1 MSKDF
6 TGEFDSLLGRLKS
19 GENFAFVRFSDG
31 EMFIMQNKQVTLA
44 ENHFVTGDRKGM
56 GRYPAEEQKEFLPK
70 EHQFYREKLIESL
83 KFQKQNYFKG
93 ICCRQDVGEED
104 FQWQKELAGGSEDH
118 LTFANL
124 LINNNYKRFVEE
136 LVPILRDKEV
146 LYVANEAAD
155 TDRLPFEVKEV
166 FSIGSNCMIDDYH
179 VVQEVKEYIEENKIE
194 NHVILCSAASL
205 SNYIIH
211 ECYKDNS
218 NNTFLDIGSCLNPY
232 LGLEG
237 WKYTRGYLTHYWLNS
252 GSPYGSQIDTW

>member
-6 TGEFDSLLGRLKS
+6 TEEFDKLLDKLKT

-44 ENHFVTGDRKGM
+44 ENHFVTGDRKGA
-56 GRYPAEEQKEFLPK
+56 GRYPAEEQKEFLPEK
-70 EHQFYREKLIESL
+70 HQFYREKLIDAL
-83 KFQKQNYFKG
+83 KFSKENYLKG
-93 ICCRQDVGEED
+93 ICCRQDVGEEA
-104 FQWQKELAGGSEDH
+104 FQWQKDLAGGNEEN

-136 LVPILRDKEV
+136 LVPLLRDRKV

-179 VVQEVKEYIEENKIE
+179 VVEEVKEYIEKNNIKD
-194 NHVILCSAASL
+194 HVILCSAASL

-211 ECYKDNS
+211 ECFKENS
-218 NNTFLDIGSCLNPY
+218 ENTFLDIGSCLNPY

-252 GSPYGSQIDTW
+252 GSPYGTQIDTW